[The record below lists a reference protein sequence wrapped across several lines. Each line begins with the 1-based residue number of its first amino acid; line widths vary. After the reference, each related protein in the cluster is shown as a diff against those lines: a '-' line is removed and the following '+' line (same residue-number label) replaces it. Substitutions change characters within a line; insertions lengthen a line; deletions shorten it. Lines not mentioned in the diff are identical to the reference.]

1 MGKIE
6 EAIKQS
12 EFKDNYNKVV
22 VNLLYTHSYL
32 LSFQTAVLK
41 PMNLSPEQYNVLR
54 ILRGQQGKPAT
65 IAAIQERMLNNM
77 SNASRLVDKL
87 KAKELV
93 KRDFNKISFEK
104 KKVDF
109 KKNPSA
115 GKVHLFPRINH
126 NGKLILDYTY
136 FQLGIPFNSS
146 INLNCLTALNANPIT
161 SIAGVGVYAIWL
173 IPNHS
178 SFSAY
183 CGSIVI

>member
-1 MGKIE
+1 MYIHQLEDQRMGKIE

-32 LSFQTAVLK
+32 VGFQTAVLK
-41 PMNLSPEQYNVLR
+41 PMDLSPEQYNVLR

-93 KRDFNKISFEK
+93 KREECPLNRRQVDVVITEK
-104 KKVDF
+104 GMAVLELLEPQINAINRK
-109 KKNPSA
+109 A
-115 GKVHLFPRINH
+115 IHLEDQELAVLNQLLD
-126 NGKLILDYTY
+126 KLR
-136 FQLGIPFNSS
+136 G
-146 INLNCLTALNANPIT
+146 
-161 SIAGVGVYAIWL
+161 
-173 IPNHS
+173 
-178 SFSAY
+178 
-183 CGSIVI
+183 